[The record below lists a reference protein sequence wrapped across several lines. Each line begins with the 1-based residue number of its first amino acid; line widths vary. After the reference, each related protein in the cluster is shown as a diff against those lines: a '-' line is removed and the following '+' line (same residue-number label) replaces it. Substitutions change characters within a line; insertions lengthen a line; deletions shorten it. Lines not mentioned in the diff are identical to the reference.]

1 VSCKLTQR
9 FVPGYLD
16 GELDLSRTIEMET
29 HLQVCA
35 ECVREL
41 EKQRALR
48 AALQRGSLAFA
59 APDGLRA
66 RIQASL
72 LAAADS
78 ASAPAANA
86 APAQAAVT
94 PATLPAPGRE
104 RMRESAARW
113 SPFKILRWASAFGV
127 LALCT
132 VIAWQLLPGLHGPTN
147 DEQLAA
153 EIFTSHVRSL
163 EANHLMDVVSTD
175 QHTVKPWFDGKL
187 DFSPPVEDLAS
198 DGFPLMGGRLDYLAG
213 HQVAAL
219 IYQRRKHIIN
229 VYVWPD
235 AIAGVASSAQTSAQ
249 TLEPR
254 QGYNM
259 IHWASGGFQFWAIS
273 DVGASDLADFVRLL
287 QGRMGARNK

>member
-1 VSCKLTQR
+1 VSCKLTTR

-35 ECVREL
+35 ECAREL
-41 EKQRALR
+41 EKQQALR

-59 APDGLRA
+59 APEALRA
-66 RIQASL
+66 RIQSSL
-72 LAAADS
+72 LAAGS
-78 ASAPAANA
+78 ATATAPVPNA
-86 APAQAAVT
+86 AAIQAPQPA
-94 PATLPAPGRE
+94 RE
-104 RMRESAARW
+104 RIRESTPRW
-113 SPFKILRWASAFGV
+113 SPFQFLRWASAFAV

-132 VIAWQLLPGLHGPTN
+132 VVAWQLLPGLYGPTN
-147 DEQLAA
+147 DQQLAA
-153 EIFTSHVRSL
+153 AVFTSHVRSL

-198 DGFPLMGGRLDYLAG
+198 DGFPLVGGRLDYLEG
-213 HQVAAL
+213 RQVAAL
-219 IYQRRKHIIN
+219 IYQRRRHILN

-235 AIAGVASSAQTSAQ
+235 AAAGAASSASTSAK
-249 TLEPR
+249 TLKPR

-259 IHWASGGFQFWAIS
+259 TRWAGGGFQFWAIS
-273 DVGASDLADFVRLL
+273 DVAAADLAEFVRLL
-287 QGRMGARNK
+287 EARTGVQSK